1 MFRVFGLAGAFV
13 LVVVA
18 AGVVVVLDVVV
29 SDEEPAGVLLVVADA
44 GAEPVSLTL
53 PVGGVFD
60 VAGVVTGSVVSGV
73 GTGGNG
79 LDMTLAIR
87 SVSPASD

>member
-1 MFRVFGLAGAFV
+1 ML
-13 LVVVA
+13 LVVA

-29 SDEEPAGVLLVVADA
+29 NDEVPAGVLLVVVDAADA

-60 VAGVVTGSVVSGV
+60 VAGVVTGSVVSRV

-87 SVSPASD
+87 SVSPASDWLWRNL